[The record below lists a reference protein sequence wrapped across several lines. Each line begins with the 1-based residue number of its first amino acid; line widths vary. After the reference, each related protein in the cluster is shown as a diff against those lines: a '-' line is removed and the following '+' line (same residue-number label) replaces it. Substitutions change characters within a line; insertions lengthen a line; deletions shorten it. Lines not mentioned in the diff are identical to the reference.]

1 MPFKVLL
8 PQDMDSSGKDLLI
21 KNNIEIKMGTGI
33 DEKILIREIE
43 GCDGVITRT
52 AIITENVIKASK
64 KLKVIAKHGVG
75 VDMIDVD
82 FATKMGIKVVNA
94 SDSNKLSVAEYTI
107 GLIIALAKNYFIYDS
122 ELRKGNFEIRNI
134 KGMDL
139 EGKTLGLIGFGK
151 IGQLVAKK
159 ASLGLGMKIL
169 VYKRKV
175 GNKKVIDGI
184 EFTEELNHVLKNA
197 DFLSLHIPYTKDTK
211 KLIGKNEIS
220 LMKKEAFL
228 INTARGEV
236 IDNDALA
243 DALECRKI
251 AGAAIDVFENEI
263 PTVDNKLFKLE
274 NVIVTPH
281 AAAFSN
287 EALQRMSYEA
297 AMGVVEV
304 LNEDKVTYLVNK
316 I

>member
-43 GCDGVITRT
+43 DCDGVITRT

-75 VDMIDVD
+75 VDMIDAD

-94 SDSNKLSVAEYTI
+94 GDSNKLSVAEYTI

-122 ELRKGNFEIRNI
+122 ELRKENFEIRNI

-169 VYKRKV
+169 VYKRTV

-263 PTVDNKLFKLE
+263 PTLDNKLFKLE

>member
-1 MPFKVLL
+1 
-8 PQDMDSSGKDLLI
+8 
-21 KNNIEIKMGTGI
+21 
-33 DEKILIREIE
+33 
-43 GCDGVITRT
+43 
-52 AIITENVIKASK
+52 
-64 KLKVIAKHGVG
+64 
-75 VDMIDVD
+75 MIDVD
-82 FATKMGIKVVNA
+82 FTTKMGIKVVNA

-243 DALECRKI
+243 DVLECRKI

-297 AMGVVEV
+297 AIGVVEV

>member
-1 MPFKVLL
+1 MNFKVLL
-8 PQDMDSSGKDLLI
+8 PEDMESSGKDLLM
-21 KNNIEIKMGTGI
+21 KNNIEIKLGTGI
-33 DEKILIREIE
+33 DEKTLIREIE
-43 GCDGVITRT
+43 DCDGVITRT
-52 AIITENVIKASK
+52 AMITENVIKASK

-75 VDMIDVD
+75 VDIIDID

-94 SDSNKLSVAEYTI
+94 GDSNKLSVAEYTI

-122 ELRKGNFEIRNI
+122 ELRKGNWDMRNI

-139 EGKTLGLIGFGK
+139 EGKTLGIIGFGK
-151 IGQLVAKK
+151 IGQVVAKK
-159 ASLGLGMKIL
+159 AALGLGMKIM

-175 GNKKVIDGI
+175 GKDKFIDGI
-184 EFTEELNHVLKNA
+184 EFTEDLNHVIKNS

-211 KLIGKNEIS
+211 KLIGRNEIS

-251 AGAAIDVFENEI
+251 SGAAIDVFENEI
-263 PTVDNKLFKLE
+263 PSADNRLLKLK

-297 AMGVVEV
+297 ALGVYEV
-304 LNEDKVTYLVNK
+304 LYNKEITYLVN
-316 I
+316 

>member
-1 MPFKVLL
+1 M
-8 PQDMDSSGKDLLI
+8 
-21 KNNIEIKMGTGI
+21 
-33 DEKILIREIE
+33 
-43 GCDGVITRT
+43 
-52 AIITENVIKASK
+52 
-64 KLKVIAKHGVG
+64 
-75 VDMIDVD
+75 
-82 FATKMGIKVVNA
+82 
-94 SDSNKLSVAEYTI
+94 
-107 GLIIALAKNYFIYDS
+107 
-122 ELRKGNFEIRNI
+122 
-134 KGMDL
+134 
-139 EGKTLGLIGFGK
+139 
-151 IGQLVAKK
+151 
-159 ASLGLGMKIL
+159 
-169 VYKRKV
+169 
-175 GNKKVIDGI
+175 
-184 EFTEELNHVLKNA
+184 NHVLKNA

-243 DALECRKI
+243 DVLECRKI

>member
-1 MPFKVLL
+1 
-8 PQDMDSSGKDLLI
+8 
-21 KNNIEIKMGTGI
+21 
-33 DEKILIREIE
+33 
-43 GCDGVITRT
+43 
-52 AIITENVIKASK
+52 
-64 KLKVIAKHGVG
+64 
-75 VDMIDVD
+75 
-82 FATKMGIKVVNA
+82 
-94 SDSNKLSVAEYTI
+94 
-107 GLIIALAKNYFIYDS
+107 
-122 ELRKGNFEIRNI
+122 
-134 KGMDL
+134 
-139 EGKTLGLIGFGK
+139 
-151 IGQLVAKK
+151 
-159 ASLGLGMKIL
+159 
-169 VYKRKV
+169 
-175 GNKKVIDGI
+175 
-184 EFTEELNHVLKNA
+184 
-197 DFLSLHIPYTKDTK
+197 
-211 KLIGKNEIS
+211 
-220 LMKKEAFL
+220 MKKEAFL

-263 PTVDNKLFKLE
+263 PTLDNKLFKLE